1 LNRFLVTG
9 DIRIPLYTHPYYAD
23 SRSLRLGS
31 EVKLLRLLPL
41 RGGVIF
47 REGFETTYT
56 AGFGID
62 MRNVDVSVS
71 GSFRMSDSGH
81 VIPVGLGVAALQV
94 RL

>member
-1 LNRFLVTG
+1 MGTE
-9 DIRIPLYTHPYYAD
+9 I
-23 SRSLRLGS
+23 
-31 EVKLLRLLPL
+31 KLLRLLPM

-62 MRNVDVSVS
+62 MRNLDISFS
-71 GSFRMSDSGH
+71 GSFRMSDNGH
-81 VIPVGLGVAALQV
+81 VIPVGLGLAALQL

>member
-9 DIRIPLYTHPYYAD
+9 DLRIPLYTHPYYID
-23 SRSLRLGS
+23 SRSLRFGS
-31 EVKLLRLLPL
+31 ELKLLRLLPL

-56 AGFGID
+56 AGFGVDLRNID
-62 MRNVDVSVS
+62 LSFS

-81 VIPVGLGVAALQV
+81 VIPVGLGVAALQL